1 MRSGHAR
8 PEQKL
13 ALCAGTISLVPED
26 RAELLAVLSTDK
38 DPAVAER
45 AKGCLLTQSLESL
58 QVALARPDADL
69 RLFEYCA
76 DNMSG
81 RPEVADRMAANPA
94 CPAEFVTR
102 VSADLTSVG
111 IQTLLDNLD
120 RLSSYPAL
128 GIALAYSEAAT
139 AEQKELLA
147 EIETNAFLEEKV
159 IEEAAVEAEP
169 DVKKRQSL
177 LQRMAKMNIVQRIQ
191 LAVKGGR
198 EERMLLIR
206 DPNKIVQRGRAAI
219 SAADGFG
226 DRKLRGDDQCVAG
239 STANYFEEPEFYE
252 ELCGDQELDEESEVT
267 AGCEFASSAAF
278 DAWRLEAACR
288 EQECAGDFAFD
299 CFETAAAA
307 EFGAKARLRSKAKI
321 ENRKAK
327 MEIGARL
334 RLRTTIAEFRS
345 LFCGGFD
352 QGCGDLFL
360 VFASLG

>member
-1 MRSGHAR
+1 
-8 PEQKL
+8 
-13 ALCAGTISLVPED
+13 
-26 RAELLAVLSTDK
+26 LLAVLTMDS

-45 AKGCLLTQSLESL
+45 AKSCLLTQSLESL

-69 RLFEYCA
+69 KLFEYCA

-81 RPEVADRMAANPA
+81 RPEVADRMAANAA

-111 IQTLLDNLD
+111 IQALLDNLD

-139 AEQKELLA
+139 PDQKELLA

-169 DVKKRQSL
+169 DVKKRVSL

-206 DPNKIVQRGRAAI
+206 DPNKIVQRGVLQSPRLTDLEIENFAAMTNVSQEVLRII
-219 SAADGFG
+219 SKNRNFMKSYVVIKNLTKNPKSPLDVSLHLLPHLVPTDLKQLAAN
-226 DRKLRGDDQCVAG
+226 KNVPETLR
-239 STANYFEEPEFYE
+239 STALKLQRQRN
-252 ELCGDQELDEESEVT
+252 
-267 AGCEFASSAAF
+267 SA
-278 DAWRLEAACR
+278 
-288 EQECAGDFAFD
+288 
-299 CFETAAAA
+299 
-307 EFGAKARLRSKAKI
+307 
-321 ENRKAK
+321 RKP
-327 MEIGARL
+327 
-334 RLRTTIAEFRS
+334 
-345 LFCGGFD
+345 D
-352 QGCGDLFL
+352 
-360 VFASLG
+360 

>member
-1 MRSGHAR
+1 
-8 PEQKL
+8 
-13 ALCAGTISLVPED
+13 LCAGTISLAPED
-26 RAELLAVLSTDK
+26 RAELLAVLTTDK

-45 AKGCLLTQSLESL
+45 AKSCLLTQSLESL

-69 RLFEYCA
+69 KLFEYCA

-81 RPEVADRMAANPA
+81 RPEVADRMAANGA

-159 IEEAAVEAEP
+159 IEEAAAEAEP
-169 DVKKRQSL
+169 DVKKRVSL

-206 DPNKIVQRGRAAI
+206 DPNKIVQRGVLQSPRLTDLEIENFAAMTNVSQEVLRII
-219 SAADGFG
+219 SKNRNFMKSYVVVKNLTKNPKSPLDVSLHLLAHLTPTDLKHLCAN
-226 DRKLRGDDQCVAG
+226 KNVPETLR
-239 STANYFEEPEFYE
+239 STAAKLHRQRNSARKPE
-252 ELCGDQELDEESEVT
+252 
-267 AGCEFASSAAF
+267 
-278 DAWRLEAACR
+278 
-288 EQECAGDFAFD
+288 
-299 CFETAAAA
+299 
-307 EFGAKARLRSKAKI
+307 
-321 ENRKAK
+321 
-327 MEIGARL
+327 
-334 RLRTTIAEFRS
+334 
-345 LFCGGFD
+345 
-352 QGCGDLFL
+352 
-360 VFASLG
+360 

>member
-1 MRSGHAR
+1 VRSGHAR

-13 ALCAGTISLVPED
+13 ALCAGTISLAPED

-45 AKGCLLTQSLESL
+45 AKSCLLTQSLESL

-69 RLFEYCA
+69 KLFEYCA

-81 RPEVADRMAANPA
+81 RPEVADRMAANAA

-128 GIALAYSEAAT
+128 GIALAYSDAAT

-159 IEEAAVEAEP
+159 IEEAAAEAEP

-206 DPNKIVQRGRAAI
+206 DPNKIVQRGVLQSPRLTDLEIESFAAMTNVSQEVLRII
-219 SAADGFG
+219 SKNRNFMKSYVVVKNLTKNPKSPLDVSLHLLAHLTPTDLKHLCAN
-226 DRKLRGDDQCVAG
+226 KNVPETLR
-239 STANYFEEPEFYE
+239 
-252 ELCGDQELDEESEVT
+252 
-267 AGCEFASSAAF
+267 SSATKLH
-278 DAWRLEAACR
+278 RQR
-288 EQECAGDFAFD
+288 NS
-299 CFETAAAA
+299 
-307 EFGAKARLRSKAKI
+307 ARKP
-321 ENRKAK
+321 E
-327 MEIGARL
+327 
-334 RLRTTIAEFRS
+334 
-345 LFCGGFD
+345 
-352 QGCGDLFL
+352 
-360 VFASLG
+360 